1 MLLDEYVDLYGK
13 DQAYI
18 SSVYSSIDTVNLVEC
33 GRLLVIGKV
42 QSGKTAH
49 FIGLSLGLF
58 DSGCELGIVFSGT
71 KNNLHDQTL
80 ERFRSELKQLD
91 VKVVSDKD
99 DISNS
104 DLINQRLLV
113 VCLKHTQRIKKLLA
127 KLEFFSGRSFLIDD
141 ESDQASLNSKNFYN
155 SKRFEGALSST
166 HEAIRRLE
174 YELNPKY
181 IQITATPACH
191 ILTGVLDSFKP
202 DYVLTLQPHSNYF
215 GNKELFENE
224 GAHIIPIV
232 ENYRSP
238 NVDNLAYFFITYLYS
253 TYELLRSENCPY
265 NISGFVHPH
274 HTIEVLTNYFEIL
287 NKLKNQ
293 IESNVHQFISDYSI
307 YLNGRDSNEFVQIV
321 CEILPELDVLL
332 VAGDYDKSINWNDYF
347 QGRRFFILVGG
358 GKLERGFTIE
368 GLITTFL
375 TRSSADGNADTI
387 QQRAR
392 FFGSKFSIKGSI
404 RVFMTEKVIE
414 DFKEYWFN
422 ERELFKIA
430 EKPIRSNE
438 FKMRFITESTRPCRD
453 AVIFDFNRSFGN
465 SWRHYY
471 ISINNDSTEDI
482 FNDLGYSMSIENIG
496 GRDQKILSVDLFDFT
511 EFIKKSVFIGVSD
524 PEFVKLELYSL
535 LTGNVQVYLKMVQLG
550 NTFGF
555 RERKAILRHGAWIPE
570 VVHQGYGSNYIGDS
584 NLTFSDSRL
593 TTQVSF
599 VKLKS
604 LDEKLLVLSIVLGY
618 DKN

>member
-1 MLLDEYVDLYGK
+1 MLLDEYVDLYCK

-18 SSVYSSIDTVNLVEC
+18 SSVHSSVDTINLVDC

-58 DSGCELGIVFSGT
+58 DSGCEFGIVFSGT

-80 ERFRSELKQLD
+80 ARFRSELKQLD

-99 DISNS
+99 DISSS

-174 YELNPKY
+174 SELNPKY

-191 ILTGVLDSFKP
+191 LLTGVLDSFKP

-215 GNKELFENE
+215 GNNELFENE
-224 GAHIIPIV
+224 GDHIIRIV

-238 NVDNLAYFFITYLYS
+238 DVGNLAYFFITYLYS
-253 TYELLRSENCPY
+253 TYELLRSDNCPY

-293 IESNVHQFISDYSI
+293 IESNVHQFISYYSI
-307 YLNGRDSNEFVQIV
+307 YFKGRDSNEFVQIV
-321 CEILPELDVLL
+321 C
-332 VAGDYDKSINWNDYF
+332 
-347 QGRRFFILVGG
+347 
-358 GKLERGFTIE
+358 
-368 GLITTFL
+368 
-375 TRSSADGNADTI
+375 
-387 QQRAR
+387 
-392 FFGSKFSIKGSI
+392 
-404 RVFMTEKVIE
+404 
-414 DFKEYWFN
+414 
-422 ERELFKIA
+422 
-430 EKPIRSNE
+430 
-438 FKMRFITESTRPCRD
+438 
-453 AVIFDFNRSFGN
+453 
-465 SWRHYY
+465 
-471 ISINNDSTEDI
+471 
-482 FNDLGYSMSIENIG
+482 
-496 GRDQKILSVDLFDFT
+496 
-511 EFIKKSVFIGVSD
+511 
-524 PEFVKLELYSL
+524 
-535 LTGNVQVYLKMVQLG
+535 
-550 NTFGF
+550 
-555 RERKAILRHGAWIPE
+555 
-570 VVHQGYGSNYIGDS
+570 
-584 NLTFSDSRL
+584 
-593 TTQVSF
+593 
-599 VKLKS
+599 
-604 LDEKLLVLSIVLGY
+604 
-618 DKN
+618 